1 MKNVQRRLSVGGK
14 SKSHSLERSLG
25 GIVCVCWNCA
35 AENSVMCCTGS
46 AHSKTAILLF
56 LKSVWISC
64 ESEGALST
72 EICSRLFLFFFF
84 FLFPQIRL
92 LCWRPR
98 TPWRE
103 GCSSFRVRP
112 QTARPWYERSAGTG
126 RNTWSALKRQVRTHQ
141 GAIPLECKVSFNA
154 VLQK

>member
-25 GIVCVCWNCA
+25 GIACVCWSRA
-35 AENSVMCCTGS
+35 AENSVMCCTGN

-72 EICSRLFLFFFF
+72 EICSRLFSFFSFFFHRSGSCAGGLAHPGGKAAAASEF
-84 FLFPQIRL
+84 G
-92 LCWRPR
+92 PR
-98 TPWRE
+98 QRGPGTRDQRALEETP
-103 GCSSFRVRP
+103 GVP
-112 QTARPWYERSAGTG
+112 
-126 RNTWSALKRQVRTHQ
+126 
-141 GAIPLECKVSFNA
+141 
-154 VLQK
+154 

>member
-84 FLFPQIRL
+84 SFSTDPAPVLEASHTLEGRL
-92 LCWRPR
+92 QQLQSSAPDSEALV
-98 TPWRE
+98 RE
-103 GCSSFRVRP
+103 ISGH
-112 QTARPWYERSAGTG
+112 W
-126 RNTWSALKRQVRTHQ
+126 KKH
-141 GAIPLECKVSFNA
+141 LECLEKTGQDTSGSNPS
-154 VLQK
+154 